1 MNRFLRHLVLSL
13 LGGIFLC
20 TSVCAQEDDELL
32 QLRPI
37 SGADSAVVSLEHNR
51 LVFPAERSQFD
62 SLFCKMR
69 FLRED
74 VHQSLRILHIG
85 GSHVQADVF
94 SGRMRSNLRTF
105 STLKPLNR
113 GMIFPFAV
121 LGTNGPK
128 DYSCSFTGRWGKSRN
143 IESSPSVPLGLSGGA
158 VTTSDLSSNITFR
171 GLFPF
176 ESILL
181 YGKSLVDTACVIPVL
196 VIEGDTIYPPRSSEM
211 SVYEFLLPSPANAF
225 TLAFVGDSCGSFSV
239 RGMIADPYE
248 PGLMYTASGINGA
261 AVPSWLRCLEFE
273 QELSFVAPNL
283 VLFAVGINDAN
294 VQNFSPEKF
303 KSNYRELISRIQ
315 RCNPQCAFLFI
326 TNNDCYLRVGRKRVF
341 NPNTAMVEQAFMELA
356 EEYDGAVWNLYQ
368 IMGGYKSSAR
378 WVKAGLMKSDHVH
391 FTPRGYELI
400 GDLLYNALLESYL
413 SYTNH
418 TALK

>member
-1 MNRFLRHLVLSL
+1 MNRLLRHFVLIL
-13 LGGIFLC
+13 FNVIFLC
-20 TSVCAQEDDELL
+20 TFAQSQAIDEP
-32 QLRPI
+32 LRPRPI
-37 SGADSAVVSLEHNR
+37 EGTDSTVVSFMHNQ
-51 LVFPAERSQFD
+51 LVFPAGRMLFD
-62 SLFCKMR
+62 SLFCKMKTIQD
-69 FLRED
+69 D
-74 VHQSLRILHIG
+74 VHQSLHILHIG

-94 SGRMRSNLRTF
+94 SGRMRRNLQSF
-105 STLKPLNR
+105 STARPLNR
-113 GMIFPFAV
+113 GLIFPFTV

-128 DYSCSFTGRWGKSRN
+128 DYSCSYTGRWGKSRN
-143 IESSPSVPLGLSGGA
+143 VESSPAVPLGLSGGA

-171 GLFPF
+171 GLRPF

-181 YGKSLVDTACVIPVL
+181 YGKSLVDSACVIPVL

-211 SVYEFLLPSPANAF
+211 SVYEFLLSSPTDAF

-239 RGMIADPYE
+239 RGIVADPYE
-248 PGLMYTASGINGA
+248 PGVMYTASGINGA

-273 QELSFVAPNL
+273 QELSFVAPHL

-341 NPNTAMVEQAFMELA
+341 NPNTALVEQAFMELA